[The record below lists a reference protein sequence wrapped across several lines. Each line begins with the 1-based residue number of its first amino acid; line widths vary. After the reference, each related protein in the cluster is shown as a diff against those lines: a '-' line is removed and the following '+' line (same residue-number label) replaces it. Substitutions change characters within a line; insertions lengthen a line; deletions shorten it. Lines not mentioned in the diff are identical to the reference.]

1 MRCLNKAINILL
13 YYQCILQLSGNF
25 QFVTAS
31 SRSDN
36 RQKGKAD
43 LSRLRDD
50 IKKHSVDGTKNNVN
64 TDKVKDNKDDGENR
78 YIIKYKKNASHR
90 ISQSSVRQNKK
101 VLMSLKKSSMDI
113 EVMSLKPD
121 EIPQIEMEDDV
132 EYVEKGMY
140 EVCKQQYHSRAFH
153 YSSVSCV
160 FMSVHVWTYEH
171 TSLCI

>member
-1 MRCLNKAINILL
+1 MRCLNKAIHVLL
-13 YYQCILQLSGNF
+13 YYQCTLKLSGNF
-25 QFVTAS
+25 QFVTAI
-31 SRSDN
+31 SRSDD
-36 RQKGKAD
+36 RQKGKAN

-50 IKKHSVDGTKNNVN
+50 IKKHSVDQSRVHPSTKNNVINVMN
-64 TDKVKDNKDDGENR
+64 TDKVKENNDDGEDR
-78 YIIKYKKNASHR
+78 YIIKYKKNSSHR

-121 EIPQIEMEDDV
+121 EIRKIEMEDGV

-140 EVCKQQYHSRAFH
+140 EVCTQQYHSRAFH

-160 FMSVHVWTYEH
+160 F
-171 TSLCI
+171 TSI